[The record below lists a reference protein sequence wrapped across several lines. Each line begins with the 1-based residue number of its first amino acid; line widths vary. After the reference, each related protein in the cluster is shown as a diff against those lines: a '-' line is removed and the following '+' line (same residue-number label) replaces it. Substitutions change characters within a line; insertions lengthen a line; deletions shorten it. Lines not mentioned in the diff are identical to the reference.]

1 MKNKLFKKK
10 CQTGTVLPPKG
21 AYENRQYFGLP
32 DTMTRDEFSQLTP
45 QQIQD
50 SIKAFNAKQMEGVKG
65 VVGDTISRQPYN
77 FQKETT
83 QYSQIPVAKQ
93 TFQEAYAAAKN
104 QGLSQFMFEGRPIA
118 VKDDPN
124 FRSPSQQLQPEY
136 KTIQT
141 SNVTTIPFKPENVRN
156 QTGGDQSQQ
165 IMQVVMQA
173 LQQGKQPQE
182 ILQALVQSGMD
193 EAQATQIIQQVMQQ
207 GQQQSQTG
215 DLASRMGFRFDSPY
229 QYNKSLNINTPN
241 GLIDMSATGIPLYA
255 QGNNGMSKFLPP
267 YSGIHDFGNA
277 TQVVETNLA
286 FNGTQKKPAGAGTDK
301 GNKRFAQMGGEMQ
314 EAQTQPQQ
322 EQGGDQM
329 AQIQEMIVQALQ
341 QGKQPEEIMQALV
354 EAGVPQEQAQQMI
367 QQVMSQMQ
375 GQQQQPQDSG
385 ALQMQPGGIKLGNRI
400 NNDLNMQASNN
411 IQAPTPEQ
419 AMVMSEQEALQPSM
433 MISEATPVDPY
444 NTPTARPKWN
454 SQGMYIDMFT
464 QPSLTTHEYSH
475 AKPSLDYDKVL
486 NQANAAEVKEVKGV
500 VKEAKKV
507 VQGSNFVTE
516 LQTNLKANGYDPGT
530 VDGVYGAKTTE
541 ALAAFQRDHKDLVGT
556 IDGVAGS
563 KTLKALGLDGI
574 PSLQKNMTSGA
585 LLKSARIKS
594 GATSIPT
601 PETTQSSTSNIP
613 YNYEIPKVK
622 DLKISSEEN
631 AIKKEAQ
638 IPVTKPITGDWRSAY
653 YLNEYPTTP
662 IKATPKKV
670 VDVDSELNKYRSE
683 LDKVSGGVR
692 RTSTGNTYNDRYYK
706 IVKYLKDKGVDGVI
720 ATKIATKYLK

>member
-45 QQIQD
+45 QQIQE

-141 SNVTTIPFKPENVRN
+141 SNTTTIPFKPENMRN

-241 GLIDMSATGIPLYA
+241 GTIDMSQTPYPLYG
-255 QGNNGMSKFLPP
+255 QGDNGMSKYMAP
-267 YSGIHDFGNA
+267 YSGMHDFGNA
-277 TQVVETNLA
+277 TQVMETNLA
-286 FNGTQKKPAGAGTDK
+286 FNGTQKKPANTMGK
-301 GNKRFAQMGGEMQ
+301 GFAQMGEEVQ
-314 EAQTQPQQ
+314 EAQMQQPEQDQDDQQ
-322 EQGGDQM
+322 EQIVQM
-329 AQIQEMIVQALQ
+329 IAQALQ
-341 QGKQPEEIMQALV
+341 EGKSPEEIMQALV

-385 ALQMQPGGIKLGNRI
+385 ALQMQPGGMYQGKGQKLPVQNISGLVM
-400 NNDLNMQASNN
+400 NNVS
-411 IQAPTPEQ
+411 PEQ
-419 AMVMSEQEALQPSM
+419 AIVMSEEPAMKLTETAPQDPFNLPTYKIRGGAPRMILDETSHVDSDAYFKQVNEWNKAATSQEKEVVKAAEKIVTGNNNVKALQQKL
-433 MISEATPVDPY
+433 VDAGY
-444 NTPTARPKWN
+444 
-454 SQGMYIDMFT
+454 G
-464 QPSLTTHEYSH
+464 
-475 AKPSLDYDKVL
+475 DYLGKY
-486 NQANAAEVKEVKGV
+486 GV
-500 VKEAKKV
+500 DGIY
-507 VQGSNFVTE
+507 GSNTAKAVE
-516 LQTNLKANGYDPGT
+516 AYQRGKQLKD
-530 VDGVYGAKTTE
+530 VDG
-541 ALAAFQRDHKDLVGT
+541 
-556 IDGVAGS
+556 IAG
-563 KTLKALGLDGI
+563 KQTLTAIGLDV
-574 PSLQKNMTSGA
+574 PSLQKSMNLGASLYSKALKTTGTSPVLEKATKASTTNSYSPSPFNFNVDENGVSGINKYA
-585 LLKSARIKS
+585 QKPSAGYAADLYKINDNQPLSNSYMDRMAQEVVKKYPLVAGNAKYEDNLKRSRQLYDELSYAIESKDYNRLKEIKS
-594 GATSIPT
+594 SLPV
-601 PETTQSSTSNIP
+601 SNLKTLKMT
-613 YNYEIPKVK
+613 NSDLLSFAKKLKV
-622 DLKISSEEN
+622 
-631 AIKKEAQ
+631 
-638 IPVTKPITGDWRSAY
+638 
-653 YLNEYPTTP
+653 
-662 IKATPKKV
+662 
-670 VDVDSELNKYRSE
+670 ELGKNPHSMR
-683 LDKVSGGVR
+683 
-692 RTSTGNTYNDRYYK
+692 
-706 IVKYLKDKGVDGVI
+706 
-720 ATKIATKYLK
+720 

>member
-1 MKNKLFKKK
+1 MKNKLFKKY
-10 CQTGTVLPPKG
+10 QTGTVLPPKG

-32 DTMTRDEFSQLTP
+32 NTMTREEFSQLTP
-45 QQIQD
+45 QQIQE
-50 SIKAFNAKQMEGVKG
+50 SIRAFNAKQMEGVKG
-65 VVGDTISRQPYN
+65 TIGDPIAIQPYN
-77 FQKETT
+77 FQKETI

-124 FRSPSQQLQPEY
+124 YKSPSQQPQTEY

-141 SNVTTIPFKPENVRN
+141 SNVTTIPFKPENMRN

-173 LQQGKQPQE
+173 LQQGKKPEE

-241 GLIDMSATGIPLYA
+241 GTIDMSATPYPLYG
-255 QGNNGMSKFLPP
+255 QGNNGMSKYMAP
-267 YSGIHDFGNA
+267 YSGTHDFGNA
-277 TQVVETNLA
+277 SQVKET
-286 FNGTQKKPAGAGTDK
+286 
-301 GNKRFAQMGGEMQ
+301 RMAQMGGEMQ
-314 EAQTQPQQ
+314 EPQQ

-329 AQIQEMIVQALQ
+329 AQIQQMIVQALQ
-341 QGKQPEEIMQALV
+341 EGKSPEEIMQALV

-367 QQVMSQMQ
+367 QQVMSQM
-375 GQQQQPQDSG
+375 QQQPQDSG

-400 NNDLNMQASNN
+400 NNDLNMQAPNN

-433 MISEATPVDPY
+433 MITEAVPEDPY
-444 NTPTARPKWN
+444 NTPTARPRWN

-486 NQANAAEVKEVKGV
+486 NEANKEEVKEVKDV

-530 VDGVYGAKTTE
+530 IDGVYGAKTTE

-556 IDGVAGS
+556 IDGIAGS

-594 GATSIPT
+594 SGITPITTSKSQTEQDQIKSGMGYSWSPST
-601 PETTQSSTSNIP
+601 TKQKET
-613 YNYEIPKVK
+613 E
-622 DLKISSEEN
+622 
-631 AIKKEAQ
+631 IKKEAQ
-638 IPVTKPITGDWRSAY
+638 IPIVPDQGIPFYKKVTQDFIGKASSDPITKHY
-653 YLNEYPTTP
+653 KEKITP
-662 IKATPKKV
+662 ILNKYKMDEYAIRKMYEIAQGDINLLDK
-670 VDVDSELNKYRSE
+670 ELNKWFTPTEANALLYY
-683 LDKVSGGVR
+683 VSNSRVAQKDLA
-692 RTSTGNTYNDRYYK
+692 YNKFMND
-706 IVKYLKDKGVDGVI
+706 IVGKNKSY
-720 ATKIATKYLK
+720 TKTEKNPFLR